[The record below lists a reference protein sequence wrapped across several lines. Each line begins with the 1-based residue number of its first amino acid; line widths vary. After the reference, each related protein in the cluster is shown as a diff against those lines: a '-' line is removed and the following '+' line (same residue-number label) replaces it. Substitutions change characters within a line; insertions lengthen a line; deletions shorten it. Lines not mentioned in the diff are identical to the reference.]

1 MTDSPLRSTSG
12 QLEQLALFSA
22 QVCGQIDHIPEA
34 GELVSQIATEAN
46 AAMEILV
53 QHANRQ

>member
-22 QVCGQIDHIPEA
+22 QVCGQIDHVPEA
-34 GELVSQIATEAN
+34 GELVSQIAADAN

-53 QHANRQ
+53 QHGKRQ

>member
-12 QLEQLALFSA
+12 QLEEIALFWG
-22 QVCGQIDHIPEA
+22 QVCGQIDHIPGA
-34 GELVSQIATEAN
+34 GELFSQIFTEAN
-46 AAMEILV
+46 AAMENLV